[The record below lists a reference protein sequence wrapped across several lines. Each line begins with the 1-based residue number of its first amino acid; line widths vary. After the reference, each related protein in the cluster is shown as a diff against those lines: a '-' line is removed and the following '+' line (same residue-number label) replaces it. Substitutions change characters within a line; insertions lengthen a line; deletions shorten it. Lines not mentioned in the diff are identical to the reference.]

1 MAGEL
6 EVGGLDACLAY
17 GEAALAVMGVQ
28 EAKTRSG
35 ATTGPV
41 AVAFDELLLAHDQL
55 RELFAGG
62 ATSAVGELALSV
74 LVLAERTR
82 ILVDS

>member
-1 MAGEL
+1 MAGRLTVEG
-6 EVGGLDACLAY
+6 VDACLAY

-28 EAKTRSG
+28 EAVVRSG
-35 ATTGPV
+35 ATAGPV
-41 AVAFDELLLAHDQL
+41 VAAFDQLRLAHGQL

-62 ATSAVGELALSV
+62 ATRAVGELALSV